1 MTEQQHIDLQVLKT
15 KMPESFAGTFIV
27 DMSGGLEKVPISAIN
42 SISNEY
48 LTTFHYISQ
57 IQYPLKYRPDPP
69 SGCDCV
75 GGCSVSKKCACTVK
89 MEGASISMILVDLQ
103 KENLLFMSVDH
114 HASAL
119 LLVAIELASM
129 ESSFASRSSK
139 PSQWGG
145 E

>member
-1 MTEQQHIDLQVLKT
+1 MAEQQHIDLQVLKT

-75 GGCSVSKKCACTVK
+75 GGCSLSQKCACAVK
-89 MEGASISMILVDLQ
+89 NGGGFHFNDMVDLR

-139 PSQWGG
+139 PSQWDG